1 MINVKHSDY
10 NPLNEI
16 YSFLLNRREYK
27 IDDNPITVEELHLIQ
42 KLLSIGGVMCETVY
56 EVVDCLYVLE
66 SLGFLTLEKL
76 NDNSLKVRLNY
87 GK

>member
-1 MINVKHSDY
+1 MINVNPNDY

-16 YSFLLNRREYK
+16 YSFLFNRKMYK

-42 KLLSIGGVMCETVY
+42 KLLSIGGVICETVY

-66 SLGFLTLEKL
+66 SLDFVTLERL
-76 NDNSLKVRLNY
+76 TDNSLKVKLKY